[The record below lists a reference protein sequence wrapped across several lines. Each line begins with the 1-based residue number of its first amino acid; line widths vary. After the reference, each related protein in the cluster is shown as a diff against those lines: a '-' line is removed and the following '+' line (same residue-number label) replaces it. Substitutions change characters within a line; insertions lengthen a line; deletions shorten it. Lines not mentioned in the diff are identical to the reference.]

1 MENSEEKPLNTS
13 IRQKV
18 EEEKSKIMVNGIDTN
33 ESIDRLYKLIDIHK
47 DIANENYWKVK
58 EDNMRNRMY
67 GANRYSRDAYGTSV
81 IDNYGNYGRRMR
93 DSRGRYMGEN
103 EIHRKSEEFLEALN
117 EHYGNY
123 SLANDMASRGNYG
136 SKEESIESLNDML
149 DSVVDFMVMLKREA
163 KSQDEIDLIKR
174 YAQTITEI

>member
-1 MENSEEKPLNTS
+1 MENNEEKTLKSAIKQN
-13 IRQKV
+13 V
-18 EEEKSKIMVNGIDTN
+18 EDQITKTIANGLETN
-33 ESIDRLYKLIDIHK
+33 ESIDKLFKLVDIHK
-47 DIANENYWKVK
+47 DIANEDYWKVK

-67 GANRYSRDAYGTSV
+67 GANRYSRDTYGTSV

-93 DSRGRYMGEN
+93 DSRGRYMGDN
-103 EIHRKSEEFLEALN
+103 EIHRKSEEFLDALN

-123 SLANDMASRGNYG
+123 SLANDSVSRGNYG
-136 SKEESIESLNDML
+136 SKEESIECLNDML

-174 YAQTITEI
+174 YAETITEI